1 MNKPWTEEIEKFEKI
16 RTTLMGDF
24 RFYLCEPDVIS
35 AELVEKHAPDHGL
48 IYKAGRSM
56 KIIRTCTPPHSCR

>member
-16 RTTLMGDF
+16 ELPLMGDF

-35 AELVEKHAPDHGL
+35 AELVEKT
-48 IYKAGRSM
+48 
-56 KIIRTCTPPHSCR
+56 RT